1 MQVSVRSE
9 HCMASG
15 SCRRAAPE
23 VFGSTPEGWVTLL
36 DDRPPPEV
44 RAAVVRAAESCPVAA
59 IDVIDDTDQ

>member
-1 MQVSVRSE
+1 MQVIVRSE

-36 DDRPPPEV
+36 EERPRPDI
-44 RAAVVRAAESCPVAA
+44 RTAVVRAAESCPVAA
-59 IDVIDDTDQ
+59 IDVIDDADQ